1 MLIYLI
7 TNKKNGKQYVGLTT
21 TSLAKRISCY
31 RSLCKVLPKKN
42 PTKILLA
49 MKKHGFDSFQF
60 DVLEA
65 GFSDYESLRQ
75 AEISWIAVLDTY
87 KNGYNSSLGGDL
99 VSIETRQKMS
109 KAQKGRVHSPSAR
122 AKIAEALRG
131 RKRPPEVIEKL
142 SKAQKGKPAWNKGT
156 KGVMKANSGSFKKK
170 AA

>member
-21 TSLAKRISCY
+21 TSLKKRMSVY
-31 RSLCKVLPKKN
+31 KTYSKNPPKKL
-42 PTKILLA
+42 TKILKALH
-49 MKKHGFDSFQF
+49 KYGFDNFEI

-65 GFSDYESLRQ
+65 GFKSEADLVA

-99 VSIETRQKMS
+99 VSEATRDKMS
-109 KAQKGRVHSPSAR
+109 KAQKGRVHS
-122 AKIAEALRG
+122 AEARKKLSEALKG
-131 RKRPPEVIEKL
+131 RKRPKEVVEKV
-142 SKAQKGKPAWNKGT
+142 SKALKGRPAWNKGT
-156 KGVMKANSGSFKKK
+156 KGIMKPNSGSFKKK